1 MTSPACVQGL
11 GVPPTSGR
19 LTSGRL
25 VYQMPCLLVLF
36 PEKLANDMYQRKV
49 DVGGLTT
56 HRMYSKI

>member
-1 MTSPACVQGL
+1 MTSPACVRGL
-11 GVPPTSGR
+11 GVPP
-19 LTSGRL
+19 TSGRL

>member
-1 MTSPACVQGL
+1 MTSPACVRGL
-11 GVPPTSGR
+11 GVPPTN
-19 LTSGRL
+19 GRL